1 MEVYAAMVDSMDQ
14 GIGKIVQALE
24 ATNQFNNTLVCYM
37 QDNGGCAEGMGRRNV
52 GKPRASTPS
61 FPPMK
66 PDTLQM
72 DMIPKQTRD
81 GYPVRQGKGVLA
93 GPADTYIGYGQ
104 AWATVSNTPFRKYKH
119 WVHEGGIA
127 TPLIVH
133 WPRGIVDPG
142 RMEKTPSHLI
152 DIMATAVDIADADYP
167 KNKTP
172 LEGMSLQPLF
182 QKKFLPK
189 RELYWEHEGNRA
201 IRNGNWKLV
210 AGFNQPW
217 ELYDIS
223 SDRSEQHDLSN
234 KQIDRAKN
242 MAEAWDAYAARAQV
256 ISWEN
261 FRSKKNSKAKKK

>member
-1 MEVYAAMVDSMDQ
+1 MKAD
-14 GIGKIVQALE
+14 AL
-24 ATNQFNNTLVCYM
+24 QI
-37 QDNGGCAEGMGRRNV
+37 
-52 GKPRASTPS
+52 
-61 FPPMK
+61 
-66 PDTLQM
+66 

-133 WPRGIVDPG
+133 WPNGIVDPG
-142 RMEKTPSHLI
+142 RMEETPGHLI
-152 DIMATAVDIADADYP
+152 DIMATAVDVADANYP

-172 LEGMSLQPLF
+172 LEGLSLQPLF
-182 QKKFLPK
+182 QKKTLPNRK
-189 RELYWEHEGNRA
+189 LYWEHEGNRA
-201 IRNGNWKLV
+201 IRDGKWKLV
-210 AGFNQPW
+210 AEFNKPW

-234 KQIDRAKN
+234 EQVSRAKN
-242 MAEAWDAYAARAQV
+242 MAHAWDDYAARAQV
-256 ISWEN
+256 IPWEN
-261 FRSKKNSKAKKK
+261 IRPMKKSKTKN